1 MFNGI
6 RRALGRRTST
16 FPIKLLART
25 GITPNQLTVLGLLLT
40 IGVAWILSRGDF
52 LLGGF
57 LVLLSAAFDLLDGG
71 LARATGRTTRFGAL
85 LDSTFDRFS
94 EAALFLGL
102 TSYYANQG
110 SYQEIMLIGAAMAGS
125 MTTSYVRARAEGLGL
140 TCEVG
145 LFTRPERVI
154 VLAIGLIFNQMLV
167 VLWVIAV
174 LSNLIAWQRLLH
186 VLKQTRGR
194 DAEKP

>member
-1 MFNGI
+1 MFNVI
-6 RRALGRRTST
+6 RRALGRRAST
-16 FPIKLLART
+16 LPARALART

-57 LVLLSAAFDLLDGG
+57 LVLLSGAFDLLDGG

-102 TSYYANQG
+102 MSYYANQG

-174 LSNLIAWQRLLH
+174 LSNLIAWQRVLH
-186 VLKQTRGR
+186 VLKQVRGQ
-194 DAEKP
+194 

>member
-6 RRALGRRTST
+6 RRALGRRAST
-16 FPIKLLART
+16 LPTKLLART

-57 LVLLSAAFDLLDGG
+57 LVLLSGAFDLLDGG
-71 LARATGRTTRFGAL
+71 LARATGRVTKFGAL

-102 TSYYANQG
+102 MSYYANQG

-174 LSNLIAWQRLLH
+174 LSNLIAWQRVLH
-186 VLKQTRGR
+186 VLKQVRGQ
-194 DAEKP
+194 

>member
-1 MFNGI
+1 MFNVI
-6 RRALGRRTST
+6 RRALGRRAST
-16 FPIKLLART
+16 LPARALART

-57 LVLLSAAFDLLDGG
+57 LVLLSGAFDLLDGE

-102 TSYYANQG
+102 MSYYANQG

-125 MTTSYVRARAEGLGL
+125 MTTSYVKARAEGLGL

-174 LSNLIAWQRLLH
+174 LSNLIAWQRVLH
-186 VLKQTRGR
+186 VLKQVRGQ
-194 DAEKP
+194 

>member
-1 MFNGI
+1 MFNVI
-6 RRALGRRTST
+6 RRALGRRAST
-16 FPIKLLART
+16 LPARALART

-57 LVLLSAAFDLLDGG
+57 LVLLSGAFDLLDGE

-102 TSYYANQG
+102 MSYYANQG

-174 LSNLIAWQRLLH
+174 LSNLIAWQRVLH
-186 VLKQTRGR
+186 VLKQVRGQ
-194 DAEKP
+194 

>member
-1 MFNGI
+1 MFNVI
-6 RRALGRRTST
+6 RRALGRRAST
-16 FPIKLLART
+16 LPARALART

-57 LVLLSAAFDLLDGG
+57 LVLLSGAFDLLDGG

-102 TSYYANQG
+102 MSYYANQG

-125 MTTSYVRARAEGLGL
+125 MTTSYVKARAEGLGL

-174 LSNLIAWQRLLH
+174 LSNLIAWQRVLH
-186 VLKQTRGR
+186 VLKQVRGQ
-194 DAEKP
+194 

>member
-1 MFNGI
+1 MFNVI
-6 RRALGRRTST
+6 RRALGRRAST
-16 FPIKLLART
+16 LPARALAKT

-57 LVLLSAAFDLLDGG
+57 LVLLSGAFDLLDGE

-102 TSYYANQG
+102 MSYYANQG

-125 MTTSYVRARAEGLGL
+125 MTTSYVKARAEGLGL

-174 LSNLIAWQRLLH
+174 LSNLIAWQRVLH
-186 VLKQTRGR
+186 VLKQVRGQ
-194 DAEKP
+194 